1 MVDMRPTSFA
11 FDTMPVH
18 FDAHLKIVSVKPT
31 EQVDLARLRR
41 QMAFDLPASL
51 NLSSEERPQ
60 NKGG

>member
-1 MVDMRPTSFA
+1 
-11 FDTMPVH
+11 MPVH

-51 NLSSEERPQ
+51 NLSSEGRPQ